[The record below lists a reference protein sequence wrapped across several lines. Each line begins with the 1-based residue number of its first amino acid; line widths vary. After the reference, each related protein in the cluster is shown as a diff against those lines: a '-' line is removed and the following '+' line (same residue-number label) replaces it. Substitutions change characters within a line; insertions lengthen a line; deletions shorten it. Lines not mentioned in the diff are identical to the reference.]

1 MLGLLPHLRRSRRC
15 PRRHWTE
22 RAQRWSDDAHC
33 RSQTVERSETAWP
46 APCDGRRDRSAPD
59 DAPRFAADR
68 LREEMTMRLTML
80 ALVASITTTAHAQG
94 LVPYYGP
101 DGQVY
106 YRGAPDPG
114 YAPPGVPPDIIA
126 PERPRGAPRPR
137 NVAPPIAVCR
147 NITSG
152 NASCGSI

>member
-22 RAQRWSDDAHC
+22 RAHRWSYDAHC
-33 RSQTVERSETAWP
+33 RSQTVERSETAWL

-80 ALVASITTTAHAQG
+80 ALVASITTTRTR
-94 LVPYYGP
+94 
-101 DGQVY
+101 
-106 YRGAPDPG
+106 RGSFPTTNQTVKCITAGRPTLAIHHRAFHPTSL
-114 YAPPGVPPDIIA
+114 PP
-126 PERPRGAPRPR
+126 
-137 NVAPPIAVCR
+137 NVAVRRVSETLRRPSRWHHSNRLHPSHR
-147 NITSG
+147 LL
-152 NASCGSI
+152 